1 MTNMI
6 FEFECEECGHEFEE
20 LVDTKAKPP
29 PCPKC
34 ESTKTRRIM
43 TPHPKHTSWPV

>member
-20 LVDTKAKPP
+20 LVDTITVARPL
-29 PCPKC
+29 
-34 ESTKTRRIM
+34 ELF
-43 TPHPKHTSWPV
+43 

>member
-20 LVDTKAKPP
+20 LVASARARRRG
-29 PCPKC
+29 
-34 ESTKTRRIM
+34 ES
-43 TPHPKHTSWPV
+43 